1 MHVQQ
6 TILEGSGSRML
17 QLTPSVPHLVLHYPV
32 PIKVPCSTKELM
44 IPFVLWWG
52 TEPKQMTTTNPSN
65 LAAVSTSAVFCQ
77 PTRGLKCTYCTLQP
91 PPKQQA
97 TVGLTIPSAAR
108 EDLINDWSELLCH
121 RWGRSPPTVSYIIL
135 TALLFSCLLSIQR
148 PVIGVM
154 LCTG

>member
-6 TILEGSGSRML
+6 TILEGSGSTTL
-17 QLTPSVPHLVLHYPV
+17 QLTPSVPHLVLHYPE

-44 IPFVLWWG
+44 IPFVLSWG
-52 TEPKQMTTTNPSN
+52 NRTKANDNNKSIKLSSSEHIS
-65 LAAVSTSAVFCQ
+65 SFCQ
-77 PTRGLKCTYCTLQP
+77 PTRGLKCTYCTLAP
-91 PPKQQA
+91 QA
-97 TVGLTIPSAAR
+97 AGDRGTHHPLGGQRRLDKWLGRTSLSPVR
-108 EDLINDWSELLCH
+108 EE
-121 RWGRSPPTVSYIIL
+121 PPTVSYIIL